1 MNLDRFI
8 YEFNLMS
15 TLTIKDTYEWAYV
28 LNNKINKEVDYS
40 NSINL
45 YDFVDLF
52 NKLYCYFKKDY
63 EKLGRLN
70 FGKNLEILRFNKWV
84 GSNDGINYRK
94 LIIYVDNPNKD
105 ICDDYDTLLYLYEK
119 NGEVYSYITNNLL
132 PWEESYYK
140 KYLNLDNK
148 LIKSYLDFADK
159 YSLLIDGYD
168 FFKNKSFLGR
178 EIASVFAKINGN
190 LLNDL
195 STFEVSFGNLY
206 FNYEDYINVIFK
218 LGDSLEINYDDSKV
232 IL

>member
-1 MNLDRFI
+1 
-8 YEFNLMS
+8 
-15 TLTIKDTYEWAYV
+15 
-28 LNNKINKEVDYS
+28 
-40 NSINL
+40 
-45 YDFVDLF
+45 
-52 NKLYCYFKKDY
+52 
-63 EKLGRLN
+63 
-70 FGKNLEILRFNKWV
+70 
-84 GSNDGINYRK
+84 
-94 LIIYVDNPNKD
+94 
-105 ICDDYDTLLYLYEK
+105 LYLYEK

-140 KYLNLDNK
+140 KYFNLDNK

-232 IL
+232 ILESKKINDKKEIIDKLIHNIYVNRDKLSDMYYVNKIKKLEK